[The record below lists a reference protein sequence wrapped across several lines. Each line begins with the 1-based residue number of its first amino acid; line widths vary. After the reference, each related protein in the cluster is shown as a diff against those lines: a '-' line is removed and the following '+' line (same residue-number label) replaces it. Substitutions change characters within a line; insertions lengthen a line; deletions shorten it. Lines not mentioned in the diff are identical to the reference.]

1 MPVTPAQAHWQ
12 RHTALEFSQRHQN
25 VVQTTAWE
33 RIYHRFRQDEKR
45 LRTVQSTA
53 RKIALK
59 RELLPEYLSW
69 LDGVLEADSGRPD
82 EIFVTCTIW
91 MIDTGDVAGAL
102 PLMAYILRHQLPL
115 PDRYRRTPAALMVE
129 EICNPVLNALKVG
142 DPVSLTPALLQQV
155 DALTCD
161 EDMPDQVRAKL
172 YKALGLL
179 LSQSGHNNADAL
191 SWLIQATRLN
201 PDAGV
206 KKEIDALRRRLSKD
220 DTGPT
225 DSRTAQTRPG

>member
-1 MPVTPAQAHWQ
+1 MHLTPAQAHWQ
-12 RHTALEFSQRHQN
+12 RHTALEYSRRQQN
-25 VVQTTAWE
+25 ALQTTAWE

-59 RELLPEYLSW
+59 RELLPEYQHW
-69 LDGVLEADSGRPD
+69 IDGVLEADTGRRD
-82 EIFVTCTIW
+82 DIFVTCTIW
-91 MIDTGDVAGAL
+91 MIDTGDIAGAL
-102 PLMAYILRHQLPL
+102 PLMDYILRHRLPL
-115 PDRYRRTPAALMVE
+115 PDRYQRTPAALMVE

-142 DPVSLTPALLQQV
+142 DPVVLPPALLVRV
-155 DALTCD
+155 DTMTRE
-161 EDMPDQVRAKL
+161 EDMPDPVRAKL

-179 LSQSGHNNADAL
+179 LRQSGCDDAAAL
-191 SWLIQATRLN
+191 EWLLQATRLN

-206 KKEIDALRRRLSKD
+206 KKRIDALRRRLNRH

-225 DSRTAQTRPG
+225 DSQVVPPRPD